1 MTENAAPGRY
11 AEISARLRAVR
22 DVFEMQPKEFYEAAG
37 ITGGTFYNWETGNHR
52 ISIDGALKLRD
63 RYGLTL
69 DWIYCG
75 NVDALPHKVA
85 SALRS
90 SPRESHSNESTE
102 SPEN

>member
-1 MTENAAPGRY
+1 MADDTVQGRY

-22 DVFEMQPKEFYEAAG
+22 GVFEMQPKEFYEAAG
-37 ITGGTFYNWETGNHR
+37 ITGGIFYNWETGNHR
-52 ISIDGALKLRD
+52 ISVDGALKLRN

-90 SPRESHSNESTE
+90 SPRESHSNESTV
-102 SPEN
+102 SPED